1 MITIKCAQ
9 CKRKL
14 LKYNKI
20 GKGRVLRC
28 YKDKIIKYYL
38 VRDRDNLR
46 CECGQLIGVD
56 YGKWIKMKPN
66 AFEYSGAPIQK

>member
-1 MITIKCAQ
+1 MIIIKCAQ

-28 YKDKIIKYYL
+28 YKDRIVKYYA
-38 VRDRDNLR
+38 VRDRDNLQ

-56 YGKWIKMKPN
+56 HGQWIKMKPN
-66 AFEYSGAPIQK
+66 AFEYSGTLIRK

>member
-1 MITIKCAQ
+1 MINIKCAQ

-20 GKGRVLRC
+20 GKGRILRC
-28 YKDKIIKYYL
+28 YKARIVKYYP
-38 VRDRDNLR
+38 VRNRENLQ

-56 YGKWIKMKPN
+56 QGKWIKMKPN
-66 AFEYSGAPIQK
+66 AFEYSGRMSRK